1 LLTTDTLLQGFR
13 GFHAR
18 KDSRFS
24 FSCTENCTPT
34 PDFLRV
40 CYSYPFPSGT
50 SYPVLVTTQDF
61 CRTFSGMEKQ

>member
-24 FSCTENCTPT
+24 FSCTEN
-34 PDFLRV
+34 
-40 CYSYPFPSGT
+40 
-50 SYPVLVTTQDF
+50 
-61 CRTFSGMEKQ
+61 